1 MRNNRFLAATAL
13 ATTFCLSIAGQAF
26 AQDVKPAADDAAEEA
41 EAIVVTGSRIARPN
55 LDSAVPVVSIS
66 GDEFINTGQAT
77 IGDALNDLPSL
88 RSTFSQAN
96 STRFLGTTGLN
107 LLDLRGLGTQRTL
120 VVVNGRRHVG
130 ADILNNAVSPDV
142 NTFPTDLIE
151 RVEIL
156 TGGSSAVY
164 GSDAIAGVVNFIL
177 KDNFEGVTV
186 RGRSGVSAFGD
197 AASQNVS
204 IVAGQNFGDGR
215 GNVALNLEYSH
226 QDPYF
231 GSQRGFLRNNRGFVT
246 VDSDVTSSSD
256 GVSDRQFFRDIRSTT
271 ISIGGLINLATPNGA
286 CGRVNLNAGS
296 ATSTA
301 ALTAPFACTYLFQP
315 DGTLVPQTGTRI
327 GLAPNGS
334 FNGGNGSTNR
344 ERKTLPLLP
353 GLDRYSA
360 NLLGKYSF
368 SDAAEAFIEAK
379 FVRTEAQRIA
389 SPAFFQG
396 STIGG
401 GVDLRERPRFDNPFL
416 SAQAQAAFQAARAL
430 AGLAPA
436 TAATRITLRQNLVD
450 VGSRTEFSERDT
462 YRIVGGL
469 RGTFNDD
476 WKYEISANYGQF
488 DEATKI
494 GGNLNQQRFLL
505 AIDAVR
511 NPANGQI
518 VCRSQIDPAAALIF
532 AGSNSDDFAR
542 SLLADDVARCVP
554 YNPFGEGASS
564 QASRNYLVSDG
575 TSIGKITQFD
585 VTGFVSGDT
594 SQFFEL
600 PGGPVSFVLG
610 GEYRRETNFF
620 QTSDIIAQ
628 GITFYNALPLFDP
641 PAFEVKE
648 VFGEL
653 RIPIVKDIPL
663 IENLEISGSGRYS
676 DYKVSNTGGVFSY
689 NGQVEYSPLKGL
701 RFRGAYGKATRA
713 PNLSEL
719 FSAQSQNFAPGF
731 VDPCSARNIATGSN
745 TRAANCAAAG
755 IPASYDFVYLSSL
768 ELVSGGN
775 PNLTEESAK
784 SLTLGAI
791 FQPPEIPGL
800 SVTVDYYKIK
810 ADKTINSPT
819 AQQIANNCYDL
830 ANLNNV
836 FCTLFQRNGAT
847 VAPTGED
854 PFRILEGSLQQVLVN
869 FAKQEVRGI
878 DVEVSYRRKIGGIGD
893 FSTRFLYTHALK
905 NDQNIDA
912 GDPTRIDR
920 LILELG
926 DPEHTF
932 NWDFDL
938 KTGPVSVGYELRYI
952 SKQVL
957 NTYEDIIGLQGRAP
971 ENADFGPVNFYPEI
985 FYHNV
990 RFGVDIGE
998 KFTLSGGVDN
1008 VFNTVPPFGLTGAGG
1023 GSGIYDN
1030 KGRFFYVGAK
1040 AKF

>member
-1 MRNNRFLAATAL
+1 MKSSYLLSATAL
-13 ATTFCLSIAGQAF
+13 ATSIFLSVTAAN
-26 AQDVKPAADDAAEEA
+26 AQDVKPADEAAEEA
-41 EAIVVTGSRIARPN
+41 EAIIVTGTRIARPN
-55 LDSAVPVVSIS
+55 LESALPVVSIS
-66 GDEFINTGQAT
+66 GEAFINTGQASV
-77 IGDALNDLPSL
+77 GDALNDLPSL

-130 ADILNNAVSPDV
+130 ADILNNATSPDI
-142 NTFPTDLIE
+142 NTFPVDLIE
-151 RVEIL
+151 RVDVL

-177 KDNFEGVTV
+177 KDDYEGFAI
-186 RGRSGVSAFGD
+186 RGRSGISSAGD
-197 AASQNVS
+197 AGSQTIS
-204 IVAGQNFGDGR
+204 IVGGQNFGDGR
-215 GNVALNLEYSH
+215 GNIAVNLEYSH
-226 QDPYF
+226 QDSFF
-231 GSQRGFLRNNRGFVT
+231 GSQRRRFSQADAFVI
-246 VDSDVTSSSD
+246 VDSDLTASSD
-256 GVSDRQFFRDIRSTT
+256 GVSDRQFVRDIRSTT
-271 ISIGGLINLATPNGA
+271 ISLGGLINLATPNGA

-296 ATSTA
+296 AATTA
-301 ALTAPFACTYLFQP
+301 ALTAPFACTYVFLP

-334 FNGGNGSTNR
+334 FLGGNGSTGR
-344 ERKTLPLLP
+344 ERTSLPLLP
-353 GLDRYSA
+353 GLDRYGGNILA
-360 NLLGKYSF
+360 KYAF

-379 FVRTEAQRIA
+379 VVRTEAQRTA

-416 SAQAQAAFQAARAL
+416 SAQAQAAFQGARAL

-436 TAATRITLRQNLVD
+436 TAATRITLRQNLLD
-450 VGSRTEFSERDT
+450 VGSRTESSERNT

-476 WKYEISANYGQF
+476 WKYEVSANYGRF
-488 DEATKI
+488 EESTKI

-564 QASRNYLVSDG
+564 QAARDYVVSDG
-575 TSIGKITQFD
+575 TSIGRITQFD
-585 VTGFVSGDT
+585 LTAFVSGDT
-594 SQFFEL
+594 SQIFEL
-600 PGGPVSFVLG
+600 PGGPVSFVVG

-628 GITFYNALPLFDP
+628 GITFYNALPLFNP

-648 VFGEL
+648 VFGEIN
-653 RIPIVKDIPL
+653 IPIIKDKPFF
-663 IENLEISGSGRYS
+663 ENLELSGSARYS
-676 DYKVSNTGGVFSY
+676 DYKVSNAGGVFSY
-689 NGQVEYSPLKGL
+689 NGQLAYSPLKGL
-701 RFRGAYGKATRA
+701 TIRGTYGKATRA
-713 PNLSEL
+713 PNLTEI

-731 VDPCSARNIATGSN
+731 VDPCSARNIGTGSS
-745 TRAANCAAAG
+745 TRRANCAAAG
-755 IPASYDFVYLSSL
+755 IPVAYDFVYSSSL
-768 ELVSGGN
+768 ETLSGGN
-775 PNLTEESAK
+775 PNLKEETSK
-784 SLTLGAI
+784 SYTIGAI

-800 SVTVDYYKIK
+800 SVTVDYYSIK
-810 ADKTINSPT
+810 VDDSINTPT

-836 FCTLFQRNGAT
+836 FCSLFVRNGAST
-847 VAPTGED
+847 APTGED
-854 PFRILEGSLQQVLVN
+854 PFRIIEGSLQQVLVN
-869 FAKQEVRGI
+869 FAKQEVRGV
-878 DVEVSYRRKIGGIGD
+878 DVEVSYRRKIAKLGD
-893 FSTRFLYTHALK
+893 LSTRVVYTHALR

-912 GDPTRIDR
+912 GDPTRVDR
-920 LILELG
+920 LLLELG
-926 DPEHTF
+926 NPEHNF
-932 NWDFDL
+932 NWDVDF
-938 KTGPVSVGYELRYI
+938 KSGPFSVGYQMRYI

-957 NTYEDIIGLQGRAP
+957 NNFEDIFGLQGRAP
-971 ENADFGPVNFYPEI
+971 ENADFGPVNFYPEV
-985 FYHNV
+985 FYHDV
-990 RFGVDIGE
+990 SFGVEVGD
-998 KFTLSGGVDN
+998 KFSFSGGIDN
-1008 VFNTVPPFGLTGAGG
+1008 LLNKAPPFGLTGAGG

-1030 KGRFFYVGAK
+1030 KGRFFYIGAR